1 MMKQHPLYLIYSL
14 AVLGLVGTANYQGW
28 GLTSANEVKGV
39 PKSVRDN
46 PGAYRAHYRAV
57 PRYFGGK

>member
-1 MMKQHPLYLIYSL
+1 MLKHPIYTAYGL
-14 AVLGLVGTANYQGW
+14 LMLGFLGFAEYRGFSFNSV
-28 GLTSANEVKGV
+28 NELKGV

-46 PGAYRAHYRAV
+46 PGSYRSHYRAV

>member
-1 MMKQHPLYLIYSL
+1 MIKLHPLYLVYSL

-28 GLTSANEVKGV
+28 GLTSADEVKGV